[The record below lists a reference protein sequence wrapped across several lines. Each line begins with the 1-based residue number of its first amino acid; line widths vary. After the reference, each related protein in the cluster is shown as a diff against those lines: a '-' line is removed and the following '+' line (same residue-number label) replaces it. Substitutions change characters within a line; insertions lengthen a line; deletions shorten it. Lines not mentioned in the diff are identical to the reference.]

1 MMGSDFSF
9 WSEDIWLP
17 PNITWKSFDGDER
30 FAQFSHLY
38 YPIPAA
44 FAVIAIR
51 MLIERKIFRPLG
63 LTLGLKDSVTPVQR
77 EKVLNTNH
85 ELNNKTSYTK
95 KSLIKRKRKKLSTL
109 DKFCETG
116 WRWTFYFSVH
126 IMGISIMWSKPWTW
140 SMLYCWW
147 DYPNHHMDQ
156 GIWWYYMVE
165 LSFYW
170 SLLITQFFDVKRKDF
185 LEMFIHHLA
194 TISLMVLSWTCHL
207 HRIGSVVLL
216 LHDFADHWLE
226 LAKLGRYTKYQKLCD
241 TCFVMF
247 SLTWVYTRLAYFPTI
262 VIFSTSLEAGQI
274 LQMFPAY
281 YVFNFLLT
289 LLLILHLIWGYFILK
304 VAYKA
309 LTVEDVVGDTRSQDE
324 DEE

>member
-1 MMGSDFSF
+1 
-9 WSEDIWLP
+9 
-17 PNITWKSFDGDER
+17 
-30 FAQFSHLY
+30 
-38 YPIPAA
+38 
-44 FAVIAIR
+44 
-51 MLIERKIFRPLG
+51 
-63 LTLGLKDSVTPVQR
+63 
-77 EKVLNTNH
+77 
-85 ELNNKTSYTK
+85 
-95 KSLIKRKRKKLSTL
+95 
-109 DKFCETG
+109 
-116 WRWTFYFSVH
+116 
-126 IMGISIMWSKPWTW
+126 
-140 SMLYCWW
+140 
-147 DYPNHHMDQ
+147 
-156 GIWWYYMVE
+156 
-165 LSFYW
+165 
-170 SLLITQFFDVKRKDF
+170 
-185 LEMFIHHLA
+185 MFIHHLA

-241 TCFVMF
+241 TGFVMF

-289 LLLILHLIWGYFILK
+289 LLLILHLLWGYFILK